1 MESAAALFEE
11 MTERLARLEA
21 QLSGLSL
28 VEKKKDPPAREK
40 TPVKKSQPKSKG
52 TKSTNHLPF
61 GYDDVTLDEVKVGIK
76 LVVNPDCSSP
86 FKGKQIKVEAVSKAG
101 DKVTF
106 FDKKKQKKT
115 TQVKYL
121 VKPKPSPSQVMAQKA
136 VKHYGL
142 ESNDIFLTPEQAFQ
156 TIADHLGMTLEEAKK
171 IWDPCPPPDKHGNFA
186 VDGRTVEWKPLTF
199 CNPPFSQWPEWRDKA
214 VAEAK
219 QGKRVILLI
228 SASSYFLTGKDKK
241 QDWHTVHREV
251 DIEFIKWCDYPMGI
265 IHTLKWGPNEV
276 TGEKTGGPPLGVIIM
291 DIKQRGK
298 QYSKPVGSPG
308 AHSVSSLGEIEVSV
322 EEIQLARQ
330 RRAQFLQRTAS
341 VETQDLP
348 SPTDTHT
355 TWGTSMEG
363 AQFTMLEMFCGTGSV
378 GKVVSRIPGAKV
390 FSVDI
395 NPETLGY
402 HPSKVADI
410 LTLDFTKLKF
420 VPDVIWCSPPC
431 RTYSIMAG
439 GKHRTK
445 AIMEPKTEAG
455 IIGREILQKT
465 LDMINYFM
473 RVRITLTTLILD
485 IGLSGSTN
493 PL

>member
-1 MESAAALFEE
+1 
-11 MTERLARLEA
+11 
-21 QLSGLSL
+21 
-28 VEKKKDPPAREK
+28 
-40 TPVKKSQPKSKG
+40 
-52 TKSTNHLPF
+52 
-61 GYDDVTLDEVKVGIK
+61 
-76 LVVNPDCSSP
+76 
-86 FKGKQIKVEAVSKAG
+86 
-101 DKVTF
+101 
-106 FDKKKQKKT
+106 
-115 TQVKYL
+115 
-121 VKPKPSPSQVMAQKA
+121 
-136 VKHYGL
+136 
-142 ESNDIFLTPEQAFQ
+142 
-156 TIADHLGMTLEEAKK
+156 
-171 IWDPCPPPDKHGNFA
+171 
-186 VDGRTVEWKPLTF
+186 
-199 CNPPFSQWPEWRDKA
+199 
-214 VAEAK
+214 
-219 QGKRVILLI
+219 
-228 SASSYFLTGKDKK
+228 
-241 QDWHTVHREV
+241 
-251 DIEFIKWCDYPMGI
+251 
-265 IHTLKWGPNEV
+265 
-276 TGEKTGGPPLGVIIM
+276 
-291 DIKQRGK
+291 
-298 QYSKPVGSPG
+298 
-308 AHSVSSLGEIEVSV
+308 
-322 EEIQLARQ
+322 
-330 RRAQFLQRTAS
+330 
-341 VETQDLP
+341 
-348 SPTDTHT
+348 
-355 TWGTSMEG
+355 MEG